1 MAKHT
6 WVDDELITKDLLN
19 SIEDRIEAKAQKG
32 DIGPQGLSGERGPTG
47 PPGKN
52 GTNGIF
58 TQQLESITIAGEEPT
73 QIKIALENLINDLK
87 VKGLMK

>member
-6 WVDDELITKDLLN
+6 WVDDELITKELLN

-32 DIGPQGLSGERGPTG
+32 EKGDPGT
-47 PPGKN
+47 PGKN

-58 TQQLESITIAGEEPT
+58 TQQLESVTVAGEQPT
-73 QIKIALENLINDLK
+73 QIKAALESLINDLK
-87 VKGLMK
+87 AKGLMK